1 MNQQKPSTRAFII
14 IVTGVVSAVLYNI
27 CNTAFLRSSSINSY
41 QSFDN
46 SNPIQFAIKTTSLQ
60 LAPLQMNYK
69 FYVCETLSYSNDNVY
84 GQMSDKTAIFQEAVL
99 INNDIFYQNRSCDYC
114 IFKRFDTSSDNKC
127 QVLSKKFVN
136 PGTVFVVG
144 INENTQQKL
153 LPLQFGITQ
162 FQNTKEETGF
172 LVIFIILVASFMFQQ
187 MERKRRSR
195 KYMKAFNHKFD
206 QRVEKE
212 VNVKDN
218 QFQMDLV

>member
-27 CNTAFLRSSSINSY
+27 CNTAFLRSSGM
-41 QSFDN
+41 QSQQTVDN
-46 SNPIQFAIKTTSLQ
+46 SNPIQFAIKTTALQ
-60 LAPLQMNYK
+60 IAPLYMNYK
-69 FYVCETLSYSNDNVY
+69 FYVCETLSYLNENVY
-84 GQMSDKTAIFQEAVL
+84 GQMADKTAVFQEAVL
-99 INNDIFYQNRSCDYC
+99 INDDIYYQNRSCDYC

-127 QVLSKKFVN
+127 QVLNKKYIN
-136 PGTVFVVG
+136 QGSVFIIG

-172 LVIFIILVASFMFQQ
+172 LIIFIILVASFMFQQ

-212 VNVKDN
+212 ATVKDN